1 LCTNQLGNLKT
12 LSSCRMRLIIF
23 IPIFTLLTPF
33 LYAQN
38 ETNIQ
43 HPEKE
48 SIDFNL
54 RVDSERPNIGVFSA
68 NTSDLNELT
77 LLEPRATPFSNSGN
91 SAEINCVSG
100 HSTKPV
106 TYGEAEQC
114 DRIEWEITFNNI
126 EDLDV
131 NVSEQKNLYSETGW
145 WALFEWG
152 AIPRIKEDLNINVC
166 TYSSDG
172 ISKRYCKRLPGGNQ
186 APLLLVWGKS
196 DIEFKASGR
205 KFRIFIDSGGSA
217 LINEK
222 TQQRL
227 SKQYG
232 YLSGLFPPGD
242 IPDSIVDIAWVGI
255 DEK

>member
-1 LCTNQLGNLKT
+1 MCTNQLGNLKT

-48 SIDFNL
+48 SIDFKL
-54 RVDSERPNIGVFSA
+54 RVDPENPSIGFFSA
-68 NTSDLNELT
+68 NTSDLDRLT
-77 LLEPRATPFSNSGN
+77 LLEPRAVPFSSAGN

-100 HSTKPV
+100 DSTKPV
-106 TYGEAEQC
+106 IYGEAEQC
-114 DRIEWEITFNNI
+114 DQIEWEVTFDKV
-126 EDLDV
+126 EELDV

-152 AIPRIKEDLNINVC
+152 VIPRIKEDLKINIC
-166 TYSSDG
+166 TYSSDNK
-172 ISKRYCKRLPGGNQ
+172 SEKVCKRLPGENQ
-186 APLLLVWGKS
+186 APLLLIWGKS
-196 DIEFKASGR
+196 TFEFETSAR
-205 KFRIFIDSGGSA
+205 TVRIFTDSGGA
-217 LINEK
+217 ELITEK

-227 SKQYG
+227 NKQFS
-232 YLSGLFPPGD
+232 YLSGLFTPGD
-242 IPDSIVDIAWVGI
+242 IPGTVINIAWAGI
-255 DEK
+255 DEQ